1 MIALDLILVAGLVGG
16 RAIRPAEEVLAIIS
30 NQLARGH
37 EVSKAVLRV
46 GLAIHRSGYFVL
58 DSIVFNFEGAVL
70 GVVGVEGD
78 IRCDMGL
85 GVEGLAGAILAGTP
99 AAPGIAFAN
108 LRHDFRL
115 LIVQRGFNRVA
126 LRDVECNR

>member
-1 MIALDLILVAGLVGG
+1 MIALDLVLIAGLVGG
-16 RAIRPAEEVLAIIS
+16 RAVRPAEEVLAISS

-46 GLAIHRSGYFVL
+46 GLAIHRSGYIVL
-58 DSIVFNFEGAVL
+58 AGNIFYSEGAVL

-78 IRCDMGL
+78 IRCDPGL

-115 LIVQRGFNRVA
+115 LFVQRGFNRVA